1 MAINSIVDIDEMID
15 DKLLLQQ
22 PMSTASMG
30 DGQATASPGYYG
42 PKTQKRE
49 LLSPDVKNYLMDKF
63 PNLSP
68 DTIDTIVG
76 KPYGVRDRYLN
87 LNPIDAVRDLIRF
100 GTPGDQPLK
109 KEQQAFGL
117 NVGELFSP
125 RTAEIDAAERAGIDV
140 DKGAPYQ
147 VQKDAAYLPADQRD
161 RGIKVLLKEAY
172 PNAPLADLNVQLEP
186 RTNRVIYTDPE
197 TGGKQFVSPPGIDWP
212 DVTAVMEP
220 LSLEIA
226 LGLGGFAYGS
236 SVGPVQGGVVG
247 GGLGLAA
254 TTAMTDSGFFQVAGA
269 AAGAT
274 AGALSAPLT
283 FTVGGET
290 MGHFFWR
297 YQNLK
302 GLKERGVLDET
313 YTPDKIMQTAMDDSK
328 VVGAWSLGGNAAFA
342 TFAKFMGANP
352 ISIGVDKETFV
363 NAWETT
369 QDIKRTGTKV
379 QADVI
384 DTLTTPQVM
393 GVSDGGTTGQRGI
406 LQREVDLSVDSAVD
420 VERAMIGQENIIRRG
435 YDEIFEETGIDPNGL
450 DLGDPVVLKQSFG
463 NRIINDIDLE
473 DLKDLPT
480 DEKALANK
488 LKNARDSNEPEALF
502 DAIWRDG
509 RISNTETLL
518 KVFPEESIGDFQK
531 LIYRDF
537 VEKGSSDPV
546 AITQYLR
553 KHGEGLKVVFGDEFV
568 DGLKTYNK
576 IIKDINIESVG
587 GQIGDDELMKITT
600 GLARAYVGIFT
611 RPGRVITALNQ
622 VRRSVRKGS
631 FEEMILDPEK
641 LYKRIQRG
649 EFLENQAFM
658 TSARALGRYYG
669 QEDGGTSKAE
679 PDQPSA
685 LPVATPDV
693 SIDLE
698 GLEMN
703 RGGSPLI
710 ELKYNY

>member
-393 GVSDGGTTGQRGI
+393 GVSDVGTTGQRGI

-473 DLKDLPT
+473 DLKNLPT
-480 DEKALANK
+480 DERALLSK
-488 LKNARDSNEPEALF
+488 LKRARDSNEPEALF

>member
-1 MAINSIVDIDEMID
+1 MAQNDIIDIDEVID
-15 DKLLLQQ
+15 EKLLLQRPIPTA
-22 PMSTASMG
+22 PMGTG
-30 DGQATASPGYYG
+30 EATVSPGYYG

-49 LLSPDVKNYLMDKF
+49 LLSPDVKNYLLDKF

-76 KPYGVRDRYLN
+76 APNSMRDRYLN

-100 GTPGDQPLK
+100 GVPGDQPLRRD
-109 KEQQAFGL
+109 QQAFGL
-117 NVGELFSP
+117 NLGEMFSP
-125 RTAEIDAAERAGIDV
+125 RTAEIDAAERAGIEV

-161 RGIKVLLKEAY
+161 RGLKVLLKEAY
-172 PNAPLADLNVQLEP
+172 PDVPLENLNIQLEP
-186 RTNRVIYTDPE
+186 RTNRVLYTDPE
-197 TGGKQFVSPPGIDWP
+197 TGKQQFVSPPGIDWP

-220 LSLEIA
+220 LALEI
-226 LGLGGFAYGS
+226 GLGVAGFAYGS
-236 SVGPVQGGVVG
+236 SVGRVQGGGTGAVL
-247 GGLGLAA
+247 GLGA
-254 TTAMTDSGFFQVAGA
+254 TTAMTDSGFFQVAGT

-274 AGALSAPLT
+274 AGALAAPLT

-290 MGHFFWR
+290 MAHFLWR

-302 GLKERGVLDET
+302 GLKERGILDET
-313 YTPDKIMQTAMDDSK
+313 YTPEKIMQTAMDDSK

-352 ISIGVDKETFV
+352 ANIGIDKETFK
-363 NAWETT
+363 NAWETA
-369 QDIKRTGTKV
+369 QDIKASGSKIEG
-379 QADVI
+379 DII
-384 DTLTTPQVM
+384 DTMTTPQLM
-393 GVSDGGTTGQRGI
+393 ATSDVGTLGQRGI
-406 LQREVDLSVDSAVD
+406 LQREVDRAAGED
-420 VERAMIGQENIIRRG
+420 VAIERSIIGQQNIIRRG
-435 YDEIFEETGIDPNGL
+435 YDELFEETGIEPVVL

-463 NRIINDIDLE
+463 NRIINDVDLE
-473 DLKDLPT
+473 DIKDLPT
-480 DEKALANK
+480 DEKALAFK
-488 LKNARDSNEPEALF
+488 LKSAMNRNEPEALF
-502 DAIWRDG
+502 DEIWKDG

-518 KVFPEESIGDFQK
+518 QVLPEESIGDFQK

-537 VEKGSSDPV
+537 VENGSSNPRQ
-546 AITQYLR
+546 IEQYL
-553 KHGEGLKVVFGDEFV
+553 KQHGEGLRVVFGDEFV

-576 IIKDINIESVG
+576 IIKDIDIESIG
-587 GQIGDDELMKITT
+587 GNLTDDQLIKLTT

-622 VRRSVRKGS
+622 VRSAVRRDS
-631 FEEMILDPEK
+631 FQDMILDPEK
-641 LYKRIQRG
+641 LYKNIKQG
-649 EFLENQAFM
+649 EFLENPVFFGA
-658 TSARALGRYYG
+658 ARALARFYG
-669 QEDGGTSKAE
+669 QEDGTTSKAE

-685 LPVATPDV
+685 LPIATPDV

-703 RGGSPLI
+703 KGGNPLM

>member
-393 GVSDGGTTGQRGI
+393 GVSDVGTTGQRGI

-679 PDQPSA
+679 PDQQSD